1 MNRMAELG
9 YEMTPLGEL
18 VLRRR
23 AEPLLGGE
31 IVYEVKLGDE
41 YLMSSL
47 FTEAERQLAKLGLI
61 GLEGELDVV
70 VGGLGLGYTT
80 AEALREKNVSRLLV
94 IELFQAVIDW
104 HERGL
109 LPVSEAIVNDSRC
122 ELRQGDF
129 FELVRVGLDEQAPG
143 RKFDAVL
150 VDIDHSPEHF
160 LDKRNGSFYTAEGLA
175 TVRDQLKPGGCFA
188 LWSNDHGSEEFSER
202 LRDVFGEARFEN
214 VEFPNPYSGKPAVNS
229 VYIASPAGR

>member
-23 AEPLLGGE
+23 AETLLGGE

-80 AEALREKNVSRLLV
+80 AEALKEKNVSRLLV

-129 FELVRVGLDEQAPG
+129 FELVRVGLDAVAPG

-175 TVRDQLKPGGCFA
+175 A
-188 LWSNDHGSEEFSER
+188 LVKQHLAD
-202 LRDVFGEARFEN
+202 
-214 VEFPNPYSGKPAVNS
+214 
-229 VYIASPAGR
+229 